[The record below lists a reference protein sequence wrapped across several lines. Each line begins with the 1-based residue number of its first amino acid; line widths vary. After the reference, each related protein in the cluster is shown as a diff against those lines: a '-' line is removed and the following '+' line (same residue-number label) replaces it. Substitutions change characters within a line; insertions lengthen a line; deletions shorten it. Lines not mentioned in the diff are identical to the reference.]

1 MIKAVREM
9 KRRDLQSKWLKT
21 QDPSEKNHQKLSQA
35 ASRKMRKRECVAPVR
50 KQKKNMTDNFFR
62 YLTAD
67 TAEWEIVFQSLFAIE
82 APASVT
88 NQNGRVWE
96 KSSAVTSE

>member
-21 QDPSEKNHQKLSQA
+21 QDPNEKNHQKLSQD

-67 TAEWEIVFQSLFAIE
+67 TAEWEIVFQIKTLC
-82 APASVT
+82 
-88 NQNGRVWE
+88 N
-96 KSSAVTSE
+96 